1 MLKPLFI
8 FFLLQVLGK
17 AVVGPGTGGE
27 ELAHWNDMIRSGNK
41 PVASWHC
48 LLPWALVDDI
58 TTWWHISTFNQS
70 ALEVISQPANQR
82 RGILLRVRVHRQLL
96 SYDHWWCMLFCTDRS
111 FFFLLQFDVV
121 DKHFTA
127 SNLAL
132 LFMDFMRCSQTGSHR
147 RRLDQTLIAGR
158 DRQSQT
164 LDCLIGCDKMH
175 YRCIQKNVAEAND
188 VALSFAR
195 HLETVLWSPK
205 VIVLKLCLKLTSIE
219 RRWRSLCTFS
229 PVSHVIVTPRR

>member
-1 MLKPLFI
+1 MISRHDGKNRLSTNQRLRLSVNQPI
-8 FFLLQVLGK
+8 SDEEFFFAFAFTDSCCL
-17 AVVGPGTGGE
+17 
-27 ELAHWNDMIRSGNK
+27 MIT
-41 PVASWHC
+41 
-48 LLPWALVDDI
+48 DDACY
-58 TTWWHISTFNQS
+58 S
-70 ALEVISQPANQR
+70 ALI
-82 RGILLRVRVHRQLL
+82 
-96 SYDHWWCMLFCTDRS
+96 DR

-195 HLETVLWSPK
+195 HLETVL
-205 VIVLKLCLKLTSIE
+205 
-219 RRWRSLCTFS
+219 
-229 PVSHVIVTPRR
+229 